1 MTLGKRNVE
10 GYEQNGYPL
19 RGSNISMDRHH
30 TSIPLVFKTK
40 SKEMRI
46 MTFLRTNEAAHY
58 VTNDKK
64 EKPYTYKIY
73 NFTKVGI
80 DIPDE
85 RMGSLNYKQKTKKWT
100 LVVLA
105 YVLDMT
111 TVNSQAIYAMN
122 TRDTSTKSFE
132 FGWELMILLIKP
144 HMSNRITIG
153 SLTINLEESIR
164 VYLDQGREVNPPPPN
179 NGKAQVC
186 RVCQKEKYGPGYK
199 KEIDTLGKARCS
211 KCDHHLCGKHTFVIC
226 QTCFENK

>member
-1 MTLGKRNVE
+1 
-10 GYEQNGYPL
+10 
-19 RGSNISMDRHH
+19 
-30 TSIPLVFKTK
+30 
-40 SKEMRI
+40 
-46 MTFLRTNEAAHY
+46 MTFLHTNEAAHQ

-85 RMGSLNYKQKTKKWT
+85 RMGSLNYEQKTKKWT

-122 TRDTSTKSFE
+122 TRNTSTKSFE